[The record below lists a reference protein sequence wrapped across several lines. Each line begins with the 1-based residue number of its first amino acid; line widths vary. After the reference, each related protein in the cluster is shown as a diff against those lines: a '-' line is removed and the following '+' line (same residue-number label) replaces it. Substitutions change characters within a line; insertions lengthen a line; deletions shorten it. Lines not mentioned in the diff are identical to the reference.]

1 MSLICIDIGNSTISI
16 AKSNNGKICKMK
28 KFSSIEEVDFWKYHN
43 SCKKIAISSVV
54 PKLSEK
60 YQKYCIKKLNI
71 EPFIISYKNANI
83 SSNVKTISELGNDRI
98 CNVISALEKKQ
109 FPSII
114 IDLGTATTFDVINE
128 AGIFIGGS
136 ISPGISMLS
145 QSLTKKTAQLPETI
159 LKFPKNVIGKNT
171 KTSIQSGVMYGTIDS
186 INGMIN
192 RISKELNSNNPN
204 IIITGGYGK
213 IISKMIDIK
222 HIYNP
227 MLTLQGVQSIYLKNN
242 KGIII

>member
-1 MSLICIDIGNSTISI
+1 MSLICVDIGNSTISI

-28 KFSSIEEVDFWKYHN
+28 KFSSIEESNFGEYHN
-43 SCKKIAISSVV
+43 SCRNIAISSVV

-71 EPFIISYKNANI
+71 EPFIINYKNANI
-83 SSNVKTISELGNDRI
+83 SSDVKAISELGNDRI
-98 CNVISALEKKQ
+98 CNVISTLEKKQ

-114 IDLGTATTFDVINE
+114 VDLGTATTFDIINE

-136 ISPGISMLS
+136 ISPGINMLS

-159 LKFPKNVIGKNT
+159 LKFPKNVIGENT
-171 KTSIQSGVMYGTIDS
+171 KTSIQSGVMYGALDS

-192 RISKELNSNNPN
+192 RISKELNSNNLN

-242 KGIII
+242 K